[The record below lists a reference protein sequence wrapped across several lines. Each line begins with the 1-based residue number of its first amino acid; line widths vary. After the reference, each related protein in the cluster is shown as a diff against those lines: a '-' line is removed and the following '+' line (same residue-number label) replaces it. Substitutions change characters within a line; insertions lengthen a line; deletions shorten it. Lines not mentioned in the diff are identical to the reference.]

1 MILSAVIRIWC
12 VLAICLSLSALTGA
26 GTGGAK
32 KNICP
37 IDEESLQHPQVPP
50 GAREVVIPIKKKA
63 WENALGGEAAARPYV
78 RNRLATLPQRLLVDK
93 NSLPQTDLEFAW
105 RVARDTWRGVAALT
119 DRENRLPVDN
129 VRLGDGADG
138 TADARVGDYTS
149 ATNIGLHLIA
159 IVAARELQLV
169 SVDQAID
176 NIRHVLDSLE
186 RLETYRGFFFNF
198 YDTTSLE
205 RTSNFVSFVDSSW
218 LTAGLMVTRM
228 AFPELHEQ
236 CTKLIAPADYG
247 FFYDGATK
255 QISHGYYVKPGARS
269 PYNYG
274 MVYTEARLGSL
285 IAIGKGDVPEAHW
298 FEMLR
303 TFPAACRWQTQV
315 PKGTPSKMVRGHEV
329 SAGYFEWKGLRYVP
343 SWGGSM
349 FEALMPT
356 LLLDE
361 PQYAPKSLGANDTVQ
376 ATVQRR
382 YAVEELGYPVWGI
395 SSSATPAGDGY
406 SEYGA
411 KVLGG
416 RGYDAGA
423 VTPYASAL
431 ALSVTPEAAISN
443 LHRLAERYEIY
454 GEYGFYDAVDPR
466 SGTVAYKY
474 LSLDQSMLFIAMANY
489 LTDHSIQKHFASD
502 PIMQKALPVIAD
514 ENFFE

>member
-1 MILSAVIRIWC
+1 MA
-12 VLAICLSLSALTGA
+12 A
-26 GTGGAK
+26 GTGRAK
-32 KNICP
+32 KSVCP
-37 IDEESLQHPQVPP
+37 IDEESLQHPQLPP
-50 GAREVVIPIKKKA
+50 GAREIVIPLKKKA
-63 WENALGGEAAARPYV
+63 WENAFGGEAAARPYV
-78 RNRLATLPQRLLVDK
+78 RNRLVALPQQLLADK
-93 NSLPQTDLEFAW
+93 NSLPQADLEFVW
-105 RVARDTWRGVAALT
+105 CVARDTWRGVEALT
-119 DRENRLPVDN
+119 DRDNGLPVDN
-129 VRLGDGADG
+129 VGLGDGADG
-138 TADARVGDYTS
+138 AADARVGDYTS
-149 ATNIGLHLIA
+149 GTNIGLHLVAIA
-159 IVAARELQLV
+159 AAREIQLI
-169 SVDQAID
+169 STDQAVD
-176 NIRHVLDSLE
+176 KIRRILDSLG
-186 RLETYRGFFFNF
+186 RLEAYRGFFFNF

-218 LTAGLMVTRM
+218 LTAGLMTVRM

-236 CTKLIAPADYG
+236 CTQLIAQADYG
-247 FFYDGATK
+247 FFYDGVTK

-269 PYNYG
+269 PYTYG
-274 MVYTEARLGSL
+274 MLYTEARLGSL
-285 IAIGKGDVPEAHW
+285 IAIGKGDVPEDQW

-303 TFPAACRWQTQV
+303 TFPTACRWQTQV
-315 PKGTPSKMVRGHEV
+315 PKGRPIKMVRGHEV
-329 SAGYFEWKGLRYVP
+329 SAGWFEWDGLRYVP

-361 PQYAPKSLGANDTVQ
+361 PRYAAKSLGANDAVQ

-382 YAVEELGYPVWGI
+382 YAVEELGFPVWGI

-411 KVLGG
+411 KVLGA

-431 ALSVTPEAAISN
+431 ALSVAPEAAIAN
-443 LHRLAERYEIY
+443 LRRLAERYEIY

-474 LSLDQSMLFIAMANY
+474 LSLDQSMLFIALANY

-502 PIMQKALPVIAD
+502 PIIQKALPIIAD